1 MSAQPFESPR
11 PAPIERTAKAVL
23 AALPPQR
30 AAEFKREWT
39 AALDRAR
46 EDMDLAPLQEVVN
59 GYWGVASAAASPNAA
74 EATEQARRFLAG
86 HDIAVVPA
94 SEVFAR
100 LR

>member
-11 PAPIERTAKAVL
+11 PATIERTPKAVL

-30 AAEFKREWT
+30 AAEFKRDWNT
-39 AALDRAR
+39 ALDKAR
-46 EDMDLAPLQEVVN
+46 EDMDLAPLQEVVDS
-59 GYWGVASAAASPNAA
+59 YWGVASAAASPNAA
-74 EATEQARRFLAG
+74 EATEQARRFVAG
-86 HDIAVVPA
+86 HDIGVVPA